1 MINKDFFI
9 RRLIAYRELRG
20 INQNELSK
28 KMDFKNRQT
37 LSDIE
42 TGARKLKPEELLK
55 ALEALDVTLEQFTDP
70 YSLVGE
76 ASYSWRQSDT
86 DKEELSDYEEKTN
99 KVIALLKKLDD
110 NFSTTK
116 HSVILPKLPINKSS
130 TYDEVT
136 SCAEQLVK
144 EFNLGDFPA
153 ETVEGLFLKKFNVSK
168 LNLDMPDSVSG
179 AAIKL
184 NNVSVILI
192 NRNEVAGRRNFDM
205 AHEAFHCL
213 TWDAIPPEHV
223 EKGYSSVTN
232 KPYTEKLADAFASAL
247 LMPRE
252 SIEKYVT
259 LSEKDI
265 TEKVLNSLAD
275 RYGVSSTALMWR
287 LVSLKK
293 ISRSAANRM
302 DTDLMIKNGRCD
314 EVTAVPKLFNQQF
327 VGYIH
332 KSIESGTLSV
342 RKVLS
347 ILAIPMEELSDLLRS
362 YDLTVPY
369 DL

>member
-9 RRLIAYRELRG
+9 RRLIAYRELSG
-20 INQNELSK
+20 IKQCELSK
-28 KMDFKNRQT
+28 EMGFKNRQT

-42 TGARKLKPEELLK
+42 TGTRKLKPEELLK
-55 ALEALDVTLEQFTDP
+55 ALKALGVTLEQFTDP
-70 YSLVGE
+70 YTLVGE
-76 ASYSWRQSDT
+76 ANYSWRQS
-86 DKEELSDYEEKTN
+86 EANEGELSDYEEKTN
-99 KVIALLKKLDD
+99 RIVALLKDLDGK
-110 NFSTTK
+110 FSTTK
-116 HSVILPKLPINKSS
+116 HSVILPKLPITKSS
-130 TYDEVT
+130 TYYEVT

-144 EFNLGDFPA
+144 EFNLGDFPVD
-153 ETVEGLFLKKFNVSK
+153 TVEELFFKQFNVSK
-168 LNLDMPDSVSG
+168 LHMDMPDNISG

-184 NNVSVILI
+184 SNISVILI
-192 NRNEVAGRRNFDM
+192 NRNEVVGRRNFDM

-223 EKGYSSVTN
+223 EKAYSSSNN

-247 LMPRE
+247 LMPSE

-259 LSEKDI
+259 LSETDI

-287 LVSLKK
+287 LVGLKK
-293 ISRSAANRM
+293 ISRSAAKRM

-314 EVTAVPKLFNQQF
+314 EVTTMPKLFNQQF